1 MAYATI
7 RRGASQDGYVAVPVE
22 GSSFFISPSQLA
34 HFSLHDGQELTEAEF
49 NTLRQHL
56 VGMRCRQKAM
66 DLLAMREH
74 GRKELELKLRRKEF
88 PSDTINEQLDR
99 LEEENLLSDQRFAFQ
114 FIVSRQ
120 RKNPEGRHVLVL
132 RLMQRGIDRTIAE
145 SAAGQ
150 WFSDEEAAHDALHR
164 AAARSLRKKQVDHTQ
179 LRAELY
185 KKGFTA
191 AEISNFM
198 DELN

>member
-22 GSSFFISPSQLA
+22 GSSFFISPGQLA
-34 HFSLHDGQELTEAEF
+34 HFALHDGQELTETEF

-56 VGMRCRQKAM
+56 VGLRCRQKAM

-88 PSDTINEQLDR
+88 PAETIAEQLDR

-120 RKNPEGRHVLVL
+120 RKNPEGRQVLVL

-145 SAAGQ
+145 SAAEQ
-150 WFSDEEAAHDALHR
+150 WFSDEEAAHDALQR
-164 AAARSLRKKQVDHTQ
+164 AAARSLRKKQVDRTR

-191 AEISNFM
+191 AEISVFM
-198 DELN
+198 EEIS

>member
-7 RRGASQDGYVAVPVE
+7 RRGASQDGFFAVPVE
-22 GSSFFISPSQLA
+22 GSSFFISPGQLA
-34 HFSLHDGQELTEAEF
+34 HFSLHEGQELTEAEF
-49 NTLRQHL
+49 ETLRHRL
-56 VGMRCRQKAM
+56 LGMRCRQKAM

-88 PSDTINEQLDR
+88 PSDTIAEQLDR

-114 FIVSRQ
+114 FIVARQ
-120 RKNPEGRHVLVL
+120 RKNPEGRQVLIL
-132 RLMQRGIDRTIAE
+132 RLLQRGIDRSIAE

-164 AAARSLRKKQVDHTQ
+164 AAARSLRKKQVDQ
-179 LRAELY
+179 SSLRAELY

-191 AEISNFM
+191 AEISAFM
-198 DELN
+198 EEIG

>member
-7 RRGASQDGYVAVPVE
+7 RRGASQDGYFAVPVE
-22 GSSFFISPSQLA
+22 GSSFFISPGQLT
-34 HFSLHDGQELTEAEF
+34 HFSLHEGQELTEAEF
-49 NTLRQHL
+49 ETLRQRL
-56 VGMRCRQKAM
+56 LGMRCRQKAM

-88 PSDTINEQLDR
+88 PHDTIAEQLDR

-114 FIVSRQ
+114 FIVARQ
-120 RKNPEGRHVLVL
+120 RKNPEGRQVLIL
-132 RLMQRGIDRTIAE
+132 RLMQRGIDRSIAE

-164 AAARSLRKKQVDHTQ
+164 AAARSLRKKQVDHSS

-191 AEISNFM
+191 AEISVFM
-198 DELN
+198 EEIG